1 MTREKIEK
9 KIMASL
15 TPVHL
20 SIIDETWKHAGH
32 FGAVSGKGHFILHA
46 VSQQFEGISLLNR
59 NRLVFDILKE
69 EMGTEIH
76 ALTVRAQTPS
86 EWWALEKKRGDMKK
100 EHDADH

>member
-1 MTREKIEK
+1 MIQEKIEK
-9 KIMASL
+9 KINASL

-32 FGAVSGKGHFILHA
+32 SGAVPGKGHFILHA

-69 EMGTEIH
+69 EMGVEIH
-76 ALTVRAQTPS
+76 ALTIQAQTPS
-86 EWWALEKKRGDMKK
+86 EWELEKKQRG
-100 EHDADH
+100 HQS